1 MEKFNIMAAKKYQ
14 DEHGNTKTQWVK
26 IGSVIDKGIGDD
38 GRRKMFG
45 NLDCTP
51 NFEWD
56 GSINIFEQEQQHTQV
71 QQAQYPQ
78 QQPNRQPP
86 VTYQNAQGQTT
97 DEYGNP
103 IPQQYQHP
111 TRR

>member
-26 IGSVIDKGIGDD
+26 IGSVIDKGVGDD
-38 GRRKMFG
+38 GKRKMFG

-56 GSINIFEQEQQHTQV
+56 GSINIFEQEQSHQGGQTM
-71 QQAQYPQ
+71 QQPQ
-78 QQPNRQPP
+78 QQYRQPP
-86 VTYQNAQGQTT
+86 VNYTNAQGQPT

-103 IPQQYQHP
+103 LPQQYQQP
-111 TRR
+111 QRR